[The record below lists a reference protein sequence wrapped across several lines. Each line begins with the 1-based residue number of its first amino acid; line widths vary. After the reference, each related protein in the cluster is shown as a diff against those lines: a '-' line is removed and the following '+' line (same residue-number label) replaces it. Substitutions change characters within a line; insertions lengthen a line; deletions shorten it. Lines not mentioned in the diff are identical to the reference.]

1 MWPKKKKKKGIC
13 LHTHNGSLTEE
24 ERETRIERICEPKLC
39 KFDEIHKA
47 THPSK
52 VTSFEV
58 EVLEVEPPN
67 KNLVQ
72 VESL

>member
-1 MWPKKKKKKGIC
+1 MWPKIKKKKSIC

-24 ERETRIERICEPKLC
+24 ERERRIERVCEPKLS

-47 THPSK
+47 THPSE
-52 VTSFEV
+52 VTSLEV

-72 VESL
+72 VDSL

>member
-1 MWPKKKKKKGIC
+1 MGVSQK
-13 LHTHNGSLTEE
+13 
-24 ERETRIERICEPKLC
+24 RRDRDRDRERICEPKLC

-47 THPSK
+47 THPSE
-52 VTSFEV
+52 VTSLEV